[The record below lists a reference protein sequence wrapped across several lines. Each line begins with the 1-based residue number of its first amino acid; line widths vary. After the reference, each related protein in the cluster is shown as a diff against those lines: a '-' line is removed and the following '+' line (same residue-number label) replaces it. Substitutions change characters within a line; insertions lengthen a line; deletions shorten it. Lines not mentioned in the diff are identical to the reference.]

1 MCQQHSAHLRVLVLA
16 FINNRLQENTDR
28 ERHWWP
34 IYTVGLYKENAVC
47 SGISCNF
54 ISSFSKFRLNIRRL
68 FIILW
73 DKALP
78 IRPSD
83 VLHLPEVVRWKK
95 NLDNVN
101 LQEIRKLCC
110 YLPPSGYGSSS
121 VVGVV
126 QRTRSSAITP
136 LTYTYTHCLCTGR
149 LSPPPPHT
157 HTPCS
162 HTSLSMKI
170 TTTSH
175 ELTCW
180 LDEPEVKKNKVS
192 IFTELQCF
200 CSSAE
205 ALPACSRAT
214 FLVLL
219 RKLKAKAR
227 VTRR

>member
-149 LSPPPPHT
+149 LSPPHHHT
-157 HTPCS
+157 HTHLV
-162 HTSLSMKI
+162 HT
-170 TTTSH
+170 
-175 ELTCW
+175 
-180 LDEPEVKKNKVS
+180 P
-192 IFTELQCF
+192 
-200 CSSAE
+200 
-205 ALPACSRAT
+205 R
-214 FLVLL
+214 
-219 RKLKAKAR
+219 
-227 VTRR
+227 